1 VIERA
6 DFGRGEITH
15 LPQHAEIEIRF
26 PISVIDTALLGHWR
40 QIGWAGAST
49 EAMRQAACKALAA
62 VGLDGFERRPIE
74 TLSAGQFQRALFTRL
89 IVQDAEL
96 ILLDEPSPPAG
107 QRRPPSPGRELAPG
121 TPDGRGGAT
130 RPRPGRGAFPRHLTD
145 RTGMRRLARN
155 AGGGDGA
162 QSGAGAICP
171 KPGRPRPR
179 IAGVSRD
186 PEKFFPRQNDS
197 VRWNRSA

>member
-1 VIERA
+1 MIERPISA
-6 DFGRGEITH
+6 AGEIAH
-15 LPQHAEIEIRF
+15 LPQHAEIERRF

-49 EAMRQAACKALAA
+49 EAMRQAARKALAA

-74 TLSAGQFQRALFTRL
+74 TLSAGQFQRVLFTRL

-96 ILLDEPSPPAG
+96 ILLDEPSPPAD
-107 QRRPPSPGRELAPG
+107 QRGPPSPGRDLAPG

-145 RTGMRRLARN
+145 RAGMRRLASN

-162 QSGAGAICP
+162 QSAAGAICP

-186 PEKFFPRQNDS
+186 PEKFFPRQKRFCEVD
-197 VRWNRSA
+197 RSA